1 MADPNQQEFLLWLIK
16 NKYNALADAD
26 KGLLDALSNPAN
38 DKVVI
43 ETRLDADNAERQLL
57 LARYQA
63 IAAGGNFVFPTA
75 DEIQKLRAAIADL
88 ETAVAQSAAVTGLIQ
103 AASNVASLVKST
115 NM

>member
-38 DKVVI
+38 DKV
-43 ETRLDADNAERQLL
+43 RQLL